1 MTRAIVAMIFALLS
15 LTTTQARANPGIVA
29 MIVGVNTSV
38 DVTLPS
44 LRYADDDAVLYSQ
57 LFRQL
62 GATTLLLTRLDD
74 NTRRLHPEFANDAR
88 LPRRDELS
96 RAVAEAAAT
105 VAAARAR
112 GERTVFY
119 FVYAGHGNV
128 HDGQGSIGLEDD
140 RLTGAD
146 LAQWVLGAVAA
157 DQMHVVIDACYSG
170 LLAGTRGPGGDRRPL
185 HGFSQLQSLASND
198 RIGLLLSTSSARE
211 SHEWEGF
218 QAGVFSYEVR
228 SGMYGAADADGDG
241 YVSYREIAA
250 FVTRANAAILNERF
264 RPDISARPPRSSDQF
279 LDLRHALHRR
289 IEINGRMPGHYV
301 LEDKLGVRILDF
313 HNAPDQPVAIIR
325 SSGGND
331 LFLRRTNDNQEYR
344 VVVGAK
350 DVVTL
355 EELDAG
361 APHVASRGAAHEAF
375 NQTFLLQFDR
385 GVVQRFDALSQDVS
399 TTVQGGAGRTW
410 PRSGRAADDTARLK
424 TAQIDEVLRRTA
436 SGRNLRIAAIAAGAA
451 GLVAL
456 GVGAYFGVRAR
467 SLSDQVSNAEAY
479 DGSRDRDGK
488 AANRNMLS
496 FAGFGGTA
504 LVTAGI
510 LYYLGHRAGQTAA
523 SDGTVTIAPVMARN
537 QLTVVAQRHF

>member
-1 MTRAIVAMIFALLS
+1 MTRPIVAMIFALVS
-15 LTTTQARANPGIVA
+15 LTATPARAHPAIVA

-38 DVTLPS
+38 DVSLPS

-62 GATTLLLTRLDD
+62 GATTLLLARLDD
-74 NTRRLHPEFANDAR
+74 NTRRLHPQVANDAR
-88 LPRRDELS
+88 PPRRAELK
-96 RAVAEAAAT
+96 RAIAEAAAT

-112 GERTVFY
+112 GDRTVFY

-128 HDGQGSIGLEDD
+128 DDGQGYIGLEDD
-140 RLTGAD
+140 RLTGTD
-146 LAQWVLGAVAA
+146 LEHSVIDAVAA

-170 LLAGTRGPGGDRRPL
+170 LLAGTRGPGGERRPL
-185 HGFSQLQSLASND
+185 HGFSQLQSLASNE

-264 RPDISARPPRSSDQF
+264 RPDVYARPPRTSDQF
-279 LDLRHALHRR
+279 LDLRRALNRR
-289 IEINGRMPGHYV
+289 IEIAGKWPGHYV
-301 LEDKLGVRILDF
+301 LEDSLGVRILDF

-325 SSGGND
+325 SSDGND
-331 LFLRRTNDNQEYR
+331 LFLRRTDDNQEYR

-350 DVVTL
+350 DVLTI

-361 APHVASRGAAHEAF
+361 PPHVASRGAAHEAF

-385 GVVQRFDALSQDVS
+385 GVVQRFDALSRDTS
-399 TTVQGGAGRTW
+399 TTVQGELGRWSPRSDATSAGWRRPASAIALGLGGGAAVAAVAFALSSRSLHSGAISEDSQASVAARNEKIEFRNSAAAICGGIAVTAIVTGAVLLLW
-410 PRSGRAADDTARLK
+410 PRPKPSRRSTIGMSSSGSA
-424 TAQIDEVLRRTA
+424 
-436 SGRNLRIAAIAAGAA
+436 
-451 GLVAL
+451 
-456 GVGAYFGVRAR
+456 
-467 SLSDQVSNAEAY
+467 
-479 DGSRDRDGK
+479 
-488 AANRNMLS
+488 
-496 FAGFGGTA
+496 
-504 LVTAGI
+504 
-510 LYYLGHRAGQTAA
+510 
-523 SDGTVTIAPVMARN
+523 
-537 QLTVVAQRHF
+537 QLTIGIGF